1 MMAIYFISS
10 ALQLAF
16 NLLSLYMLLS
26 FFIWFYSHVLTTQ
39 KFNLHT
45 SLICLRHLINFCS
58 IVSDKFYK
66 FYAVTL
72 SLLLNLEQIDR
83 VTN

>member
-16 NLLSLYMLLS
+16 NLLSLYILLS

-58 IVSDKFYK
+58 IVSDKFY
-66 FYAVTL
+66 AVTL

>member
-26 FFIWFYSHVLTTQ
+26 FFTWFYSHVLTAQ
-39 KFNLHT
+39 QFNLYT
-45 SLICLRHLINFCS
+45 RLICLRHLINFCS
-58 IVSDKFYK
+58 IASDKFYK
-66 FYAVTL
+66 SYAVTI